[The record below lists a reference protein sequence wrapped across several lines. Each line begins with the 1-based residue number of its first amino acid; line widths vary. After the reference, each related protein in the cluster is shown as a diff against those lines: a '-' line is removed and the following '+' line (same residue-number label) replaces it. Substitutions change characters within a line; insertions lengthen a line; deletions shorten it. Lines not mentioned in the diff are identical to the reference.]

1 MLDAAAERNRS
12 REREEWRR
20 SLIVTQAAMNIM
32 AKKPKELTYLADR
45 MLRDDVGSVLPM
57 PIEEYR
63 AMIREAHK
71 KAMAKAGATA

>member
-1 MLDAAAERNRS
+1 MLDAAAERNRA

-32 AKKPKELTYLADR
+32 AKKPRPLSYLADQ
-45 MLRDDVGSVLPM
+45 MLRDEGNAVLPM

-63 AMIREAHK
+63 AMIKEAHQ
-71 KAMAKAGATA
+71 KAMAKAGAQA